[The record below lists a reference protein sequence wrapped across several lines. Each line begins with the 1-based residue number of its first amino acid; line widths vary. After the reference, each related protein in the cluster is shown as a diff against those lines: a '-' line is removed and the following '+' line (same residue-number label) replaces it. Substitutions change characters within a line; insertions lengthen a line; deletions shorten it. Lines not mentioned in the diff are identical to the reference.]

1 MDLPDWVERRS
12 LALGQPCDDR
22 PWMSPGGRG
31 PRLAA
36 CEGDHRRSAIS
47 PFTRMVSGS
56 VSVVLAATTF
66 VNDRYKPGWSAS
78 LQCSGGWMF
87 HLIGVMLAP
96 G

>member
-1 MDLPDWVERRS
+1 MDLPDWVARRS
-12 LALGQPCDDR
+12 LALRQPCDDR

-36 CEGDHRRSAIS
+36 LRGRPPTGAPSVPSRGC
-47 PFTRMVSGS
+47 GS
-56 VSVVLAATTF
+56 VSGVLVATTF

-78 LQCSGGWMF
+78 LQCSGGLMS